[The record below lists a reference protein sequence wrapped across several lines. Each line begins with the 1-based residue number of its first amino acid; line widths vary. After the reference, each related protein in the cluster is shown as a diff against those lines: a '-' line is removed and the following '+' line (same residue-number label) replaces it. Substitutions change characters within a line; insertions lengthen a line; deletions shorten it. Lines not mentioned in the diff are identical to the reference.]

1 MTIYYLGTEK
11 SRRQLEHTMRLPA
24 KTIVVHE
31 LANVQ
36 GRRGPAVLF
45 LAHDAHRVD
54 SGGEIRDLIAIN
66 HGDLEIVRLA

>member
-11 SRRQLEHTMRLPA
+11 SRRQLDHTMRLPA
-24 KTIVVHE
+24 KTIVVHD
-31 LANVQ
+31 LSNVQ

-54 SGGEIRDLIAIN
+54 NNSEIRDLIRLN
-66 HGDLEIVRLA
+66 HEDLEIVRLA